1 MRVSTVSNLRL
12 DPRLVIALT
21 AGLAVLFYL
30 LVSARIFRIGFP
42 LDDAWI
48 HFTYARNFADHG
60 QWAFRLGQTSAASTA
75 PLWTVLLGIGYA
87 FKLAPYIW
95 TYLLGWVILALLGM
109 QAEATARKLVP
120 SYSPRLPWVGLFFV
134 TAWHLTWSAVS
145 GMETLLHGYIIFIVL
160 SRLIVQPRQ
169 YLALGFIAGLSV
181 WVRPDGLTLLG
192 PLLFTALL
200 AENNQRS
207 RLDAIAKILIGFGA
221 LFVPYLLFNLALS
234 GNPMPNTFYAKQ
246 AEYRQDWLALPL
258 AYRVNDYLS
267 PMLASPFLV
276 LIPGAILWLRDRIR
290 ERNWGAIAGLFWV
303 VGYIAVYFMRL
314 PAYQHG
320 RYIIPAFPV
329 MYMWGMLG
337 MISYVTSPKANTR
350 LVIVW
355 QLLLGV
361 LCVLFSSI
369 AARQNAHD
377 VYLIESEMVESAKWV
392 QQNIP
397 PDALLAVH
405 DIGALGYYVPNPMI
419 DLAGLITPD
428 VIPFIRDTDRL
439 REYLDSKSA
448 DYLIVFEGHYPALTS
463 GKPSL
468 FTSGLSINLIDFDD
482 HIQVFQWK

>member
-1 MRVSTVSNLRL
+1 MRVSTVSNLRP
-12 DPRLVIALT
+12 DPHLVIALT

-42 LDDAWI
+42 LDDTWI
-48 HFTYARNFADHG
+48 HFTYARNFAEHG
-60 QWAFRLGQTSAASTA
+60 QWAFRLGETSAASTA

-95 TYLLGWVILALLGM
+95 TFLLGWVILALLGV
-109 QAEATARKLVP
+109 QAEATARKLIP
-120 SYSPRLPWVGLFFV
+120 TYRPRLPWVGLFSV

-160 SRLIVQPRQ
+160 SRLIVDPRQ
-169 YLALGFIAGLSV
+169 YLALGFIAGISV
-181 WVRPDGLTLLG
+181 WIRPDGLTLLG

-200 AENNQRS
+200 AENTLRS
-207 RLDAIAKILIGFGA
+207 RMDAVANILIGFGA

-234 GNPMPNTFYAKQ
+234 GNPMPSTFYAKQ
-246 AEYRQDWLALPL
+246 AEYQQEWLALPL
-258 AYRVNDYLS
+258 AYRINDYLL
-267 PMLASPFLV
+267 PILASPFLV
-276 LIPGAILWLRDRIR
+276 LIPGAILWLRGRIR

-303 VGYIAVYFMRL
+303 VGYIAIYFMRL

-350 LVIVW
+350 LVVLW

-361 LCVLFSSI
+361 LCVLFSTI

-448 DYLIVFEGHYPALTS
+448 DYLIVFEGHYPDLTS

-468 FTSGLSINLIDFDD
+468 FTSGLPINLIDFDD
-482 HIQVFQWK
+482 HIRVFQWK

>member
-1 MRVSTVSNLRL
+1 MRVSTVLNRRI
-12 DPRLVIALT
+12 DPRLVIGLT

-30 LVSARIFRIGFP
+30 LVSDIIFRIGFP

-48 HFTYARNFADHG
+48 HFTYARNFAEHG
-60 QWAFRLGQTSAASTA
+60 QWAFRLGETSAASTA
-75 PLWTVLLGIGYA
+75 PLWTVLLGLGYV

-95 TYLLGWVILALLGM
+95 TFLLGWVILALLGI
-109 QAEATARKLVP
+109 QAEATARKLAP
-120 SYSPRLPWVGLFFV
+120 YYKPRLPWVGLFFV

-160 SRLIVQPRQ
+160 TRLIIEPRQ
-169 YLALGFIAGLSV
+169 YLALGFIAGLSI

-200 AENNQRS
+200 VEKNMRS
-207 RLDAIAKILIGFGA
+207 RLDAVARILIGFGA
-221 LFVPYLLFNLALS
+221 LFIPYLLFNLALS

-246 AEYRQDWLALPL
+246 AEYQQYWLAQSL
-258 AYRVNDYLS
+258 AYRINDYLL
-267 PMLASPFLV
+267 PVLASPFLV
-276 LIPGAILWLRDRIR
+276 LLPGAGLWLREMIQD
-290 ERNWGAIAGLFWV
+290 RNWGAIAGLIWV
-303 VGYIAVYFMRL
+303 GGYIAIYFMRL

-329 MYMWGMLG
+329 MYLWGMLG
-337 MISYVTSPKANTR
+337 MIKFVTSPKANTR
-350 LVIVW
+350 LVVVW

-361 LCVLFSSI
+361 LSVLFSI
-369 AARQNAHD
+369 TAARQNAFD
-377 VYLIESEMVESAKWV
+377 VYWIESEMVESAKWV

-405 DIGALGYYVPNPMI
+405 DIGALGYYVPNRMI

-428 VIPFIRDTDRL
+428 VIPFIRDTDQL

-448 DYLIVFEGHYPALTS
+448 DYLIVFEGQYPGLTS

-468 FTSGLSINLIDFDD
+468 FTSGLSTNLIDFDD
-482 HIQVFQWK
+482 HIQVFEWK